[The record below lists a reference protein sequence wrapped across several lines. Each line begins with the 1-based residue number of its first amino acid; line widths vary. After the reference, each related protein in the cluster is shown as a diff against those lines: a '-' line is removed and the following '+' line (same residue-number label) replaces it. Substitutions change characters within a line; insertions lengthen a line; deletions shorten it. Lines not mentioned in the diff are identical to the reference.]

1 MKNVVI
7 GTAGHIDHGKSTL
20 IKALTGLDPDRLK
33 EEKKRGITI
42 DLGFAE
48 FVLPSGKRAGVVDV
62 PGHEKFIKNMLAG
75 IGGIDIVLL
84 VIAADEGVMPQTQ
97 EHLDILSIL
106 EIEKG
111 IVVLTKA
118 DLVDED
124 WLSLVKEDI
133 KEKLKGTFLEDATM
147 MEVSALEG
155 KGLDELSYEIDRQT
169 DELKNRNTNL
179 PPRIPIDRVFSI
191 SGFGTVITGTQIE
204 GTFQVG
210 DEVVIYPN
218 KISTKIRGIQVH
230 GKSVDRSYAGQR
242 VAINLANMKKDDI
255 KRGDVLSIDKVLEP
269 TMMLDAKVS
278 VLKESNWSIK
288 NRSRLRLY
296 HGSSEVLCRVVIL
309 DKEEILPG
317 EFAYIQ
323 LRLEEEIVAKRD
335 DKIVLRFYSPME
347 TIGGGFIIDSNPYK
361 HKRFKDDI
369 IEKLQL
375 KEKGDIEDL
384 IDEMI
389 KVNSENYE
397 TMKSYIDK
405 GEFEENEMK
414 NVIEKFIEED
424 KVVKFVDNVILHKD
438 YLEKIK
444 ENIIKELEDF
454 HNKNNLKLGMKKEE
468 LRNKV
473 MKKVKNKLYD
483 DLLVY
488 FENILNL
495 VDNKVSLKDFKVIY
509 TKEQEEMKKRIEDNL
524 IKGRFSPKTVKEMAE
539 TFKDEEGFNKV
550 IQSMIDFNLV
560 IKLDENIVLYHSVY
574 DEAVSMIKDFIKDN
588 DGITLGQCRDVLGTT
603 RKFALPLL
611 EYLDNNKITKRDGD
625 KRIIN

>member
-111 IVVLTKA
+111 IVVLTKT

-147 MEVSALEG
+147 MEVSAVEG
-155 KGLDELSYEIDRQT
+155 KGLDELAHEIDRQT
-169 DELKNRNTNL
+169 DELKDRNINL

-204 GTFQVG
+204 GTFKVG
-210 DEVVIYPN
+210 DEVLIYPN
-218 KISTKIRGIQVH
+218 KVETKIRGIQVH

-242 VAINLANMKKDDI
+242 VAINLANMKKEDI

-269 TMMLDAKVS
+269 TMMLDVKVN

-296 HGSSEVLCRVVIL
+296 HGSSEILCRAVIL

-317 EFAYIQ
+317 ESAYIQ
-323 LRLEEEIVAKRD
+323 LRLEEEVVAKRD

-347 TIGGGFIIDSNPYK
+347 TIGGGFIIDSNPHK
-361 HKRFKDDI
+361 HKRFKEDI

-384 IDEMI
+384 IEEMI

-397 TMKSYIDK
+397 TMKFYIDK
-405 GEFEENEMK
+405 GEFAENEMEK
-414 NVIEKFIEED
+414 VIEKFIEED

-438 YLEKIK
+438 YLEKLEK
-444 ENIIKELEDF
+444 NIIKELKDF
-454 HNKNNLKLGMKKEE
+454 HNKNTLKSGMLKEE
-468 LRNKV
+468 LRNRV

-483 DLLVY
+483 DLLAY
-488 FENILNL
+488 FESVLNL
-495 VDNKVSLKDFKVIY
+495 VENKVSLKDFKVTY
-509 TKEQEEMKKRIEDNL
+509 TKDQEEIKKKIEDNL
-524 IKGRFSPKTVKEMAE
+524 TKGKFSPRTIKEMAQ
-539 TFKDEEGFNKV
+539 TFKDENEFNKV
-550 IQSMIDFNLV
+550 IQSMIDFNLL
-560 IKLDENIVLYHSVY
+560 IKLDENIVLYHTVY
-574 DEAVSMIKDFIKDN
+574 NEAVTMIKDFIKDN
-588 DGITLGQCRDVLGTT
+588 DGITLGQCRDVLSTT

-611 EYLDNNKITKRDGD
+611 EYLDNNKITKRHGD

>member
-1 MKNVVI
+1 VKNVVI